1 MKTKNDTRAQE
12 LFGNTAV
19 KKAIWIVT
27 IPSLLTAMMA
37 GLYSFADQIFIQQFV
52 PQTRQVLINN
62 QIGEIASYMTNQSL
76 TFNDYFSLFE
86 KYNQLLPN
94 ENLARITANSVVSTT
109 NAAFQPL
116 IIFSNSIVFLVPVGA
131 SIYYT
136 KCISKK
142 MELTAKN
149 LWATM
154 FWTTVVLALIATL
167 MSFIFVGAGLL
178 KLLAGKTEL
187 DSAKAMALGMSQSE
201 IDNLQDFYNAAH
213 KLSLKWA
220 ANYIYIYAS
229 GTILQGLSWLFAYF
243 IRAEGYNSFV
253 MWIGI
258 AANLINISLDAL
270 FIIVFK
276 MGVLGGIWATIV
288 GWTFNLLA
296 YVIYTA
302 IQHKKGHLW
311 MSLGQ
316 LIKFQFSWK
325 MLLPTFLLGFSGF
338 IRSFG
343 VAFSF
348 AIINILLSKPGFA
361 DPGHFQ
367 FYWAKSAPIITL
379 FAISIFGINDGAR
392 SLLAYNYALRNFKRC
407 KEIYLWTLLVAVS
420 YSLIVYVF
428 VFFTAN
434 NLWVI
439 ALNVNNELIP
449 ATSRFIQIM
458 TLRVVAISFSISSLL
473 VFQATNDVEKSI
485 LTSMWENFIC
495 FAVIMPIG
503 LGLAYW
509 AFLGY
514 NNALAAN
521 WIIISTYIV
530 NSLIA
535 SLTLLAWSWH
545 YLTKKLPKIDQSKVS
560 WSRKIEH
567 QFFAHAQLVEQ
578 KNSQ

>member
-27 IPSLLTAMMA
+27 IPSLLTAMMV
-37 GLYSFADQIFIQQFV
+37 GLYSFADQVFIQQFV

-154 FWTTVVLALIATL
+154 FWATVVLALIATL
-167 MSFIFVGAGLL
+167 ISFIFVGAGLL

-187 DSAKAMALGMSQSE
+187 NSTKAIALGMSQSE
-201 IDNLQDFYNAAH
+201 VDNLQDFYNAAYQ
-213 KLSLKWA
+213 LSLKWA
-220 ANYIYIYAS
+220 SNYIYIYAS
-229 GTILQGLSWLFAYF
+229 GTILQGLSMLFAYF

-258 AANLINISLDAL
+258 VANVINISLDAL

-288 GWTFNLLA
+288 GWTFNLSA
-296 YVIYTA
+296 YVIYTT

-316 LIKFQFSWK
+316 LIKFQFSSK

-392 SLLAYNYALRNFKRC
+392 SLLSYNYTLRNFKRC

-473 VFQATNDVEKSI
+473 VFQGTNDVEKSI
-485 LTSMWENFIC
+485 LASMWENFIC

-509 AFLGY
+509 AFLGQ

-567 QFFAHAQLVEQ
+567 QFFANAQLAEQ